1 MPHHNPHATIHGTE
15 ELMHLSVSVSQIIV
29 DCDCC
34 NDMQLTSLDFSRF
47 SNLTVIRI
55 GSHSLR
61 YVNELRI
68 VSLGQLEKVV
78 IGMNCFTKKK
88 NSYGNDPNRHF
99 YLKNCERLKELKM
112 GCYSFSDYS
121 VCEIENLPSL
131 EVIEMGSMGCVDS
144 PFNEASLVMRSFGC
158 SRHLMNRLASVEI
171 SSHRQKRL
179 QMLSS
184 CCV

>member
-1 MPHHNPHATIHGTE
+1 MPHHNPNANIHNTE

-47 SNLTVIRI
+47 SGLTVIRI

-61 YVNELRI
+61 YVNEVRI

-78 IGMNCFTKKK
+78 IENGCFTKCSDLF
-88 NSYGNDPNRHF
+88 NPNRHF
-99 YLKNCERLKELKM
+99 YLKDCERLRKLKI

-121 VCEIENLPSL
+121 VCEIDSLPSL
-131 EVIEMGSMGCVDS
+131 EVIMIGALGVNTCS
-144 PFNEASLVMRSFGC
+144 FFYASLELNSFIGGLFIMDRPPKAEITYRWSSRFRQLFSC
-158 SRHLMNRLASVEI
+158 SV
-171 SSHRQKRL
+171 
-179 QMLSS
+179 
-184 CCV
+184 